1 MDFEAFTAGLEP
13 GGLRNTRDIGIL
25 ICYMLT
31 RIDKPFSSEE
41 LVQIIHLNGMANF
54 FDTTA
59 AVAELIK
66 CNNIKKINDE
76 SDLIEVTDN
85 GKLISQQLSS
95 ELSLSV
101 RQKAVSAIMKIIER
115 KQIEKENPVIISK
128 DENGGFNV
136 NIRITDGMRDLMS
149 LTIFVPN
156 LTDANA
162 VKDNFYDN
170 PQRLYSIM
178 LAAVTEDKK
187 LLENTIKENNDE

>member
-31 RIDKPFSSEE
+31 RINKPFSSEE

-54 FDTTA
+54 FDTMASVT
-59 AVAELIK
+59 ELIK
-66 CNNIKKINDE
+66 CNNIRKTDE
-76 SDLIEVTDN
+76 NTNLIEITDN
-85 GKLISQQLSS
+85 GRLISQQLSS

-101 RQKAVSAIMKIIER
+101 RQKAIAAIMKLTER
-115 KQIEKENPVIISK
+115 KQIEKENPVNISK
-128 DENGGFNV
+128 NENGGYDV
-136 NIRITDGMRDLMS
+136 NIRITDGLRDLMS

-162 VKDNFYDN
+162 VKNKFYDN
-170 PQRLYSIM
+170 PHRLYSIM
-178 LAAVTEDKK
+178 LAAVTGDNKM
-187 LLENTIKENNDE
+187 LEEEIEENENE

>member
-31 RIDKPFSSEE
+31 RINKPFSSEE

-54 FDTTA
+54 FDTMASVT
-59 AVAELIK
+59 ELIK
-66 CNNIKKINDE
+66 CNNIRKTDE
-76 SDLIEVTDN
+76 NTNLIEITDN
-85 GKLISQQLSS
+85 GRLISQQLSS

-101 RQKAVSAIMKIIER
+101 RQKAIAAIMKLTER
-115 KQIEKENPVIISK
+115 KQIEKENPVNISK
-128 DENGGFNV
+128 NENGGFDV
-136 NIRITDGMRDLMS
+136 NIRITDGLRDLMS

-162 VKDNFYDN
+162 VKNKFYDN

-178 LAAVTEDKK
+178 LAAVTGDNKM
-187 LLENTIKENNDE
+187 LEEEIEENENE